1 MSLIH
6 CLLLHFSSYS
16 FLYSTL
22 VTGPTDL
29 SIIYTEVHQ
38 CYPQSKTIEERMAE
52 KVRGLCIFVA
62 NK

>member
-6 CLLLHFSSYS
+6 CLLFHFSSYS
-16 FLYSTL
+16 FLCSTL

-29 SIIYTEVHQ
+29 SIINTEVHQ

-52 KVRGLCIFVA
+52 KVRGLCIFVV